1 MRGCFRV
8 ATAHRTLN
16 HVLPAYAG
24 MFLAQ
29 SCRILWATSS
39 PRVCG
44 DVSMCILRWDPPDE
58 FSPRMRGCFQI
69 AKLGITQEEVLPAY
83 AGMFLESSSASPDKT
98 GSPRV
103 CGDVSRAVRLRCAAA
118 AFSPRMRGCFRMISD
133 LQPGEVVLP
142 AYAGMFPGR
151 SRTETAADG
160 SPRVCGDV
168 SRKNRPLLR
177 SLWFS
182 PRMRGCFW
190 RYGAFSERS

>member
-1 MRGCFRV
+1 MFLELSCFFSFGICSPRVCGDVSLTGAHEDTAAVFSPRMRGCFCYPSTGQVLR
-8 ATAHRTLN
+8 R
-16 HVLPAYAG
+16 VLPAYAG

-103 CGDVSRAVRLRCAAA
+103 CGDVSRT
-118 AFSPRMRGCFRMISD
+118 I
-133 LQPGEVVLP
+133 Q
-142 AYAGMFPGR
+142 
-151 SRTETAADG
+151 
-160 SPRVCGDV
+160 
-168 SRKNRPLLR
+168 NRNCR
-177 SLWFS
+177 RWFS
-182 PRMRGCFW
+182 PRMRGCFQKKPPPSEVSMVLPAYAGMFLAIW
-190 RYGAFSERS
+190 RV

>member
-1 MRGCFRV
+1 
-8 ATAHRTLN
+8 
-16 HVLPAYAG
+16 
-24 MFLAQ
+24 MFLLSFHRPSVEA
-29 SCRILWATSS
+29 CS

-44 DVSMCILRWDPPDE
+44 DVSGAIVQDSLGNQ
-58 FSPRMRGCFQI
+58 FSPRMRGCFHVHPP
-69 AKLGITQEEVLPAY
+69 LG
-83 AGMFLESSSASPDKT
+83 SS
-98 GSPRV
+98 R
-103 CGDVSRAVRLRCAAA
+103 R
-118 AFSPRMRGCFRMISD
+118 
-133 LQPGEVVLP
+133 VLP

-190 RYGAFSERS
+190 RYGRLVSVLEFSPRMRGCFLAAALHQRARTVLPAYAGMFPKAIKSRLKISSSPRVCGDVSQ

>member
-24 MFLAQ
+24 MFLVGRARVFF
-29 SCRILWATSS
+29 CFSS

-44 DVSMCILRWDPPDE
+44 DVSLIFPLIFLNPS
-58 FSPRMRGCFQI
+58 FSPRMRGCFWYETSES
-69 AKLGITQEEVLPAY
+69 LTPMVLPAY
-83 AGMFLESSSASPDKT
+83 AGMFPAILRGIRTLP

-103 CGDVSRAVRLRCAAA
+103 CGDVSLTGAHE
-118 AFSPRMRGCFRMISD
+118 D
-133 LQPGEVVLP
+133 
-142 AYAGMFPGR
+142 
-151 SRTETAADG
+151 TAA
-160 SPRVCGDV
+160 V
-168 SRKNRPLLR
+168 
-177 SLWFS
+177 FS